1 MDFTDSFQHSIAG
14 KAFLSFDEFQKE
26 LDAFTEE
33 SGSQFILKKRLRHNL
48 GHSMRDI
55 HQYRYAHFVCA
66 YAYST
71 DCEAFFTIASK
82 SSCLRVIQF
91 FMAHNHAVIYNPAF
105 RQRDP
110 NDEDGYEVR
119 CDLSQEFESSFP
131 VKHFGTYEEFEEQL
145 KKFQTKTK
153 SIYIK
158 RNACRWPPDALEK
171 QHLVYRRLKIECVH
185 YGQRKR
191 NKPNKPNIKISCKLG
206 CRSCFYITSS
216 NGYITVTNNYSEYN
230 VIFDGTTQFVEVFS
244 SGRFPTFDDFASRLE
259 EFQRETG
266 CFYSR
271 RSTVVWPPDAYGKEH
286 LKYKFVIYD
295 CVHYGSTR
303 STKRCRRTKRNNGF
317 CFKNKVGCRSSMRI
331 SSAKGYV
338 EILSYEMRHNH
349 PPSLEASGE
358 YQPHSWLLSGISI
371 NEEEGLIVKRRRR
384 AKNRYN
390 ARPPK
395 ADPSHVLSDPNV
407 ELIRPQLEKLREL
420 ALSAS
425 TERFHSF
432 LAQLSDFESEW
443 KARLHFHSQSGQYFN
458 RTDVPAI
465 DET

>member
-14 KAFLSFDEFQKE
+14 KAFPTFDEFQKE
-26 LDAFTEE
+26 LEAFTEE

-66 YAYST
+66 YAFST

-82 SSCLRVIQF
+82 SSCLRVVQF

-105 RQRDP
+105 QQRDP

-119 CDLSQEFESSFP
+119 CDLSKEFESSFP
-131 VKHFGTYEEFEEQL
+131 VKHFSTYEEFEEQL

-158 RNACRWPPDALEK
+158 RNACRWPSDAPEK

-216 NGYITVTNNYSEYN
+216 NGYITVINVNMKHNHPVPIEAALQYPQHTGRNSGEDNYSEYN
-230 VIFDGTTQFVEVFS
+230 VVFDGTTQFVEVFS

-259 EFQRETG
+259 EFQRVL
-266 CFYSR
+266 CFSYSDLFFNLGD
-271 RSTVVWPPDAYGKEH
+271 W
-286 LKYKFVIYD
+286 
-295 CVHYGSTR
+295 
-303 STKRCRRTKRNNGF
+303 
-317 CFKNKVGCRSSMRI
+317 M
-331 SSAKGYV
+331 
-338 EILSYEMRHNH
+338 
-349 PPSLEASGE
+349 
-358 YQPHSWLLSGISI
+358 LL
-371 NEEEGLIVKRRRR
+371 
-384 AKNRYN
+384 
-390 ARPPK
+390 
-395 ADPSHVLSDPNV
+395 
-407 ELIRPQLEKLREL
+407 Q
-420 ALSAS
+420 
-425 TERFHSF
+425 
-432 LAQLSDFESEW
+432 
-443 KARLHFHSQSGQYFN
+443 
-458 RTDVPAI
+458 PAI
-465 DET
+465 NSCVAFGCLWERTSEVQVCNLRLCALWEYSQYQKVSKN

>member
-14 KAFLSFDEFQKE
+14 KAFLTFDEFQKE
-26 LDAFTEE
+26 LEAFTEVSTCIINTFWQE

-48 GHSMRDI
+48 GHSMRDV

-66 YAYST
+66 YAFST

-82 SSCLRVIQF
+82 SSCLRVVQF

-119 CDLSQEFESSFP
+119 CDLSKEFESSFP
-131 VKHFGTYEEFEEQL
+131 AKHFGTYEEFEEQL
-145 KKFQTKTK
+145 KKFQAKTQ

-158 RNACRWPPDALEK
+158 RNACRWPADAPEK

-191 NKPNKPNIKISCKLG
+191 NKPNKPNIK
-206 CRSCFYITSS
+206 
-216 NGYITVTNNYSEYN
+216 
-230 VIFDGTTQFVEVFS
+230 
-244 SGRFPTFDDFASRLE
+244 FPTFDDFASRLE

-271 RSTVVWPPDAYGKEH
+271 RSTVVWPSDAYGKEH

-371 NEEEGLIVKRRRR
+371 NEEEGLVVKRRRR

-390 ARPPK
+390 ERQPK
-395 ADPSHVLSDPNV
+395 AETSHVLSDPNV

-425 TERFHSF
+425 TDRFHAF
-432 LAQLSDFESEW
+432 VAQLSDFESEW
-443 KARLHFHSQSGQYFN
+443 KARLNFRSRQGQYFN
-458 RTDVPAI
+458 CTDVPAVE
-465 DET
+465 ET